1 MAAVDGPRC
10 SRDNTKKNTPEMR
23 FICHNKHFHTAGIRI
38 VCVHKYS
45 TYMAAHTAHTKFRM
59 VTFACVHKDTLE
71 LPPNHQIAHPHTFAA
86 DNSAFSVCSLKHVYS
101 RQAVTRI
108 TAKITHSI
116 IRIVMLE
123 FLACASRTEISAR
136 SVKRRMCHHNHQHIE
151 PQSNKCKTQD
161 SPVTFHRSFN
171 SFSAD

>member
-1 MAAVDGPRC
+1 MGPVVPV
-10 SRDNTKKNTPEMR
+10 TIQKKNTPEMR

-161 SPVTFHRSFN
+161 SPVTFQRSFN